1 MYGACS
7 RARERRPRRETMDND
22 NDHERRVTKRVRIS
36 LPNASGVLSAVVV
49 LAALL
54 TLARRSRQSLKNAR
68 SGLVVL
74 GVAGVGIAKLLR
86 AYGVRRVLG
95 TDLQAEAVVAT
106 TGAPDCSRLELVRRG
121 QAILALSHP
130 EPEIS
135 PEAALA
141 VGARCAADG
150 QTLSSALAFPGR
162 LRGALDARISRFTDA
177 MKLAAAAGI
186 AGGRGRSPTG
196 TDAGRQNTCRAHT
209 TGGALCRTMRSGW
222 RSC

>member
-1 MYGACS
+1 
-7 RARERRPRRETMDND
+7 MDND

-86 AYGVRRVLG
+86 AYGVERVLG
-95 TDLQAEAVVAT
+95 SDLQAEAVVAT
-106 TGAPDCSRLELVRRG
+106 TGAPDCIRLELVRRG
-121 QAILALSHP
+121 QAILALSHA

-186 AGGRGRSPTG
+186 ARQANEAALMPAVLDPVLHPRVAQAVGDAAQRERTL
-196 TDAGRQNTCRAHT
+196 AGRTPA
-209 TGGALCRTMRSGW
+209 ALTRQEVHYAAR
-222 RSC
+222 

>member
-1 MYGACS
+1 
-7 RARERRPRRETMDND
+7 MDND

-86 AYGVRRVLG
+86 AYGVERVLG
-95 TDLQAEAVVAT
+95 SDLQAEAVVAT
-106 TGAPDCSRLELVRRG
+106 TGAPDCIRLELVRRG
-121 QAILALSHP
+121 QAILALSHA

-186 AGGRGRSPTG
+186 ARQANEAALMPAVLDPVLHPRVAQAVGDAAQRERTLVGRTPAALT
-196 TDAGRQNTCRAHT
+196 RQEVHYAAR
-209 TGGALCRTMRSGW
+209 
-222 RSC
+222 

>member
-1 MYGACS
+1 
-7 RARERRPRRETMDND
+7 MDND

-36 LPNASGVLSAVVV
+36 LPNASGVLSAVVA

-54 TLARRSRQSLKNAR
+54 TIARRSRQSLKNAR
-68 SGLVVL
+68 GGLVGL
-74 GVAGVGIAKLLR
+74 GATGVGVAKLLR

-106 TGAPDCSRLELVRRG
+106 TGAPDCIRLELVRRG

-162 LRGALDARISRFTDA
+162 LRGALDARLSRFTDA
-177 MKLAAAAGI
+177 MQLAAAAGI
-186 AGGRGRSPTG
+186 ARQANEAALVPAVLDPVLHPRVAQAVGDAAQRERAL
-196 TDAGRQNTCRAHT
+196 AGRTPAAPTRQEVHDATR
-209 TGGALCRTMRSGW
+209 
-222 RSC
+222 